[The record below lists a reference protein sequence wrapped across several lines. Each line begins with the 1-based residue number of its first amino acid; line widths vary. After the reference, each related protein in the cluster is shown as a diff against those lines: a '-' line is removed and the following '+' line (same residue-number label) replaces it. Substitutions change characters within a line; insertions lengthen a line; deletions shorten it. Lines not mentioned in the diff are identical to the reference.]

1 VQALAGV
8 LGGTQ
13 SLHTDSYDEA
23 LALPSDAAVTV
34 ALRTQQILAEESG
47 VTHSVDPLAGSYFVE
62 NLTNRVE
69 RQALDYIERI
79 DEMGGIIAAIE
90 RGYPQKEIADAS
102 YKYQQQIE
110 DGTKTIVGV
119 NKYVQENEIKPKLLR
134 IDDSVEHKQVA
145 RLATVKAER
154 DAGRLDAALSGL
166 RKASAGDDNLIP
178 LMLDAVRAHATVGE
192 ICESLVPAF
201 GRYQETSVL

>member
-1 VQALAGV
+1 M
-8 LGGTQ
+8 
-13 SLHTDSYDEA
+13 
-23 LALPSDAAVTV
+23 

-47 VTHSVDPLAGSYFVE
+47 VTNTVDPLAGSYFVE

-69 RQALDYIERI
+69 RDALAYIERI
-79 DEMGGIIAAIE
+79 DAMGGIVAAIE

-102 YKYQQQIE
+102 YKYQHQIE

-119 NKYVQENEIKPKLLR
+119 NKYIQENERKPELLR

-145 RLATVKAER
+145 RLAKVKAER
-154 DAGRLDAALSGL
+154 DPERLDATLEAL
-166 RKASAGDDNLIP
+166 RKAAEVDDNLIP

-192 ICESLVPAF
+192 VSACLVPAF
-201 GRYQETSVL
+201 GRYQEASVL